1 MCDARMSVA
10 VEDGLSELIELSV
23 QKENEVITGSFMA
36 DLGTCLKDPTLQA
49 QLLSHM
55 LSTSSVAAFTR
66 IQLAHQF
73 LLGTNS
79 SSESNLAS
87 WSIDINALIR
97 YLDSGPFDTTIR
109 SPSKRPN
116 YTNMAALT
124 YILDVAIA
132 DGGPPLS
139 PRLRTE
145 EIAFNRKID
154 KLADR
159 IQAIFA
165 SIADTGASHLQRT
178 EAKEALQALRY
189 KLLYAVR
196 TEPRPKK
203 NVFGG
208 RDGEEYRA
216 ELRSKGYMAQFL
228 ARKKDRPLQEA
239 GQQPIQ
245 SQSS

>member
-1 MCDARMSVA
+1 
-10 VEDGLSELIELSV
+10 
-23 QKENEVITGSFMA
+23 
-36 DLGTCLKDPTLQA
+36 
-49 QLLSHM
+49 
-55 LSTSSVAAFTR
+55 
-66 IQLAHQF
+66 
-73 LLGTNS
+73 
-79 SSESNLAS
+79 
-87 WSIDINALIR
+87 
-97 YLDSGPFDTTIR
+97 
-109 SPSKRPN
+109 
-116 YTNMAALT
+116 MAALT

-139 PRLRTE
+139 PSLRTE

-165 SIADTGASHLQRT
+165 SIADTGASHLRRT

-203 NVFGG
+203 SVFGG

-216 ELRSKGYMAQFL
+216 ELRSKGFMVQFL
-228 ARKKDRPLQEA
+228 ARKKDRSLQEA

-245 SQSS
+245 SQSSQGSRSESEDMIRRQLQLDI